1 MKEEPDMA
9 WSSELGA
16 LTQLAWSMVRLLEEE
31 ADVERKLDLGALV
44 PLFDEEREMGWSS
57 ESSSLLGSLERSGMK
72 RYLAS
77 VALAAGF
84 ETTPPVV

>member
-1 MKEEPDMA
+1 MA

-44 PLFDEEREMGWSS
+44 PRE
-57 ESSSLLGSLERSGMK
+57 
-72 RYLAS
+72 AAAPP
-77 VALAAGF
+77 ALA
-84 ETTPPVV
+84 PPARARHPRAEPTRGKTSHKLSSRSRRHACASAQARIS